1 MADAA
6 APRPV
11 VAANLAVRFLLE
23 LAALVA
29 LAAWGVHAG
38 HSALADLALGVGTPM
53 VAAVI
58 WGVYAAPKS
67 PRRLHGPALVVLQLA
82 VLGAGAAALAAAG
95 HEAGAAIFA
104 VVVMANAALLAAW
117 GEA

>member
-6 APRPV
+6 TPRPV

-29 LAAWGVHAG
+29 LAVWGVHAG
-38 HSALADLALGVGTPM
+38 HSALADLVLGVGAPL

-67 PRRLHGPALVVLQLA
+67 SRRLHGPALVVVELA

-95 HEAGAAIFA
+95 HEALAAIFA
-104 VVVMANAALLAAW
+104 VAIVVNAALLPAW
-117 GEA
+117 GES